1 MKWCFKRVRAGNPEG
16 MTATEPETRAP
27 RRGPAPVQGMGML
40 IGLLFLVLAALEL
53 MAGVPAGGGPRV
65 LFGVLAVSGVWTLVH
80 LLTGATAVFCTRS
93 SRWAARFLL
102 VAGAC
107 YAVVGLAGLLPLPH
121 AITDA
126 LPLNTAG
133 ICFDLALGTAM
144 LILGAGWLR
153 RGPAR
158 RR

>member
-1 MKWCFKRVRAGNPEG
+1 

-53 MAGVPAGGGPRV
+53 MAGVPGGSGPRV

-80 LLTGATAVFCTRS
+80 LLTGAAAVFCTRS
-93 SRWAARFLL
+93 SRWAARFL
-102 VAGAC
+102 VAAGVC
-107 YAVVGLAGLLPLPH
+107 YVVVGFAGLLPLPR
-121 AITDA
+121 AVSDV
-126 LPLNTAG
+126 LPMNTAG
-133 ICFDLALGTAM
+133 ICLDLAIGTAM

-158 RR
+158 PR

>member
-1 MKWCFKRVRAGNPEG
+1 
-16 MTATEPETRAP
+16 
-27 RRGPAPVQGMGML
+27 MGML

-53 MAGVPAGGGPRV
+53 MTGVPTGSGPSV

-80 LLTGATAVFCTRS
+80 LLTGAAAVFCTRS
-93 SRWAARFLL
+93 SRWAARFLV

-107 YAVVGLAGLLPLPH
+107 YTVVGLAGLLPLPR
-121 AITDA
+121 AVTDA
-126 LPLNTAG
+126 LPMNTAG
-133 ICFDLALGTAM
+133 ICLALALGTAM

-153 RGPAR
+153 LGRER